1 MERPEQPTELQNSV
15 DEDRAKLYAAKAGVE
30 DKAQQELADS
40 LSIVDRLM
48 RRTANQSI
56 PLILQDDL
64 GDFTVQL
71 RFMTREEK
79 REGSDLLDTFASFAD
94 PTGNSERNVLE
105 VYDETI
111 DGMLKLAQKLVL
123 TDGVSDYLE
132 KNSNTDDIIVA
143 IIVTG
148 LRGTLASVG
157 DGLKGFRKE

>member
-1 MERPEQPTELQNSV
+1 MERQKQPTELQNTIE
-15 DEDRAKLYAAKAGVE
+15 EDRAKLYKADANVE
-30 DKAQQELADS
+30 EKSQQELIES

-56 PLILQDDL
+56 PLVLEDDL

-79 REGSDLLDTFASFAD
+79 REGSTLLDTFASFAD
-94 PTGNSERNVLE
+94 PTGDSERNVLE

-111 DGMLKLAQKLVL
+111 DKMLRLAQQLVL
-123 TDGVSDYLE
+123 TEGVATYLE

-148 LRGTLASVG
+148 LKGTLASVG
-157 DGLKGFRKE
+157 DGLKGFREE